1 MIEALVHLAGHH
13 LFHHLCEG
21 SSGSKG
27 RKLVYGNA
35 KNPNASD
42 RMSLYEA
49 KVDIQKVRQH
59 VLDRGKWIDNISQWS
74 TVGELI
80 GIVDSKL

>member
-1 MIEALVHLAGHH
+1 MIEALLHLAGHH
-13 LFHHLCEG
+13 LVHHLSEG
-21 SSGSKG
+21 GSDSKG

-35 KNPNASD
+35 KNPNISD

-49 KVDIQKVRQH
+49 KVDIQKVRQY
-59 VLDRGKWIDNISQWS
+59 VLDRGKWIENPSRWS

-80 GIVDSKL
+80 EIVDSKL